1 VVTPEERITRLEAV
15 QEASLLRFGDIISRQ
30 DALLLANESLR
41 RDMMQAM
48 DSARQEAR
56 EANEAARKEAR
67 EDNEAA
73 RKEAREDNEAARR
86 EAHED
91 NEAVRRE
98 AREGNEAAR
107 KESRNLFIAG
117 FSIGAALF
125 TGFGAGTITLLFR
138 VLERLPA

>member
-56 EANEAARKEAR
+56 EAN
-67 EDNEAA
+67 DAA